1 MAVVMGDVD
10 MVRAL
15 GLAGIESAFFGI
27 PDATARFS
35 RHVRA
40 VLPPIEGWERE
51 PDREQELLQA
61 LLRFARSQPERPVLY
76 PQTDAALLV
85 ASRHRDE
92 LAGRFH
98 LSLADAALIEQ
109 LVDKGP
115 FQALAERHDLPV
127 PSAQRLHPHPAQ
139 PPPELALPFP
149 VIVKPSVRVSNWF
162 SLGEQAKAMQVAG
175 PDEWREC
182 WKQLAASDAEL
193 LVQQLITGPE
203 SAIESYHAY
212 VDDHGAVA
220 GEFTG
225 RKIRTY
231 PAHYGFSTSV
241 EITAAPDVAGLGR
254 DVLRT
259 LALRGVA
266 KVDFKRDEG
275 GRLHLLEINPR
286 FNIWHHPAAVA
297 GVNLPALVHGD
308 LTGSPQ
314 PGGRR
319 AVRRVAW
326 CQPLTDLRAAYES
339 GMSPLAWL
347 RWARRCRAVSGLA
360 PDDPLPFIRGTL
372 WQATSTRVRRL
383 AHHGRATTAAA
394 A

>member
-15 GLAGIESAFFGI
+15 GLAGIDSAFVGI

-40 VLPPIEGWERE
+40 VLPAIDGWERE
-51 PDREQELLQA
+51 RERQDELLRA
-61 LLRFARSQPERPVLY
+61 LLAFARSQPEPPVLY
-76 PQTDAALLV
+76 PQTDAALLL
-85 ASRHRDE
+85 ASRHRDL
-92 LAGRFH
+92 LAEAFR
-98 LSLADAALIEQ
+98 LSLADAGLIEE

-127 PSAQRLHPHPAQ
+127 PPAQRLHPHRAQ
-139 PPPELALPFP
+139 PAPELAVPFP
-149 VIVKPSVRVSNWF
+149 VIVKPVVRVSNWF
-162 SLGEQAKAMQVAG
+162 SLGEQAKAMRVG
-175 PDEWREC
+175 GRDEWRDR
-182 WKQLAASDAEL
+182 WKQLAAVDAEL
-193 LVQQLITGPE
+193 LVQQLIAGPE

-212 VDDHGAVA
+212 VDGDGVIA

-231 PAHYGFSTSV
+231 PAHYGFSTAV
-241 EITAAPDVAGLGR
+241 EITDTPDVARLGR
-254 DVLRT
+254 DVLRK

-266 KVDFKRDEG
+266 KVDFKRDER

-297 GVNLPALVHGD
+297 GVNLPALVHAD
-308 LTGSPQ
+308 LTGAPRTS
-314 PGGRR
+314 GDH

-326 CQPLTDLRAAYES
+326 CQPLTDLRAAYEA
-339 GMSPLAWL
+339 GMSPLQWL
-347 RWARRCRAVSGLA
+347 RWARGCKAVSGLA

-372 WQATSTRVRRL
+372 WQATSRRVRRL
-383 AHHGRATTAAA
+383 TSVGRGPSAAA